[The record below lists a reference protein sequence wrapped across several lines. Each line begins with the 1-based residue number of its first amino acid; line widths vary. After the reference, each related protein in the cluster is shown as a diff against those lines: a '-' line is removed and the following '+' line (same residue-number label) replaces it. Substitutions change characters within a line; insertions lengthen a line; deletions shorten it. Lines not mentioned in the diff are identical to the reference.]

1 MKVLHVYNMR
11 KDGKFKVEII
21 YAGEPNAFGGRY
33 PDTRFNKLKTL
44 EQIND
49 FKLYRDDQFYN
60 HSQFSDSIF
69 TLLQGRESNDN

>member
-1 MKVLHVYNMR
+1 MKVIHVYNMR
-11 KDGKFKVEII
+11 KDGKFKVELI

-33 PDTRFNKLKTL
+33 PDTRFSKLKTL

-49 FKLYRDDQFYN
+49 FKLYQDDQFYN

-69 TLLQGRESNDN
+69 TLLQGRESND

>member
-1 MKVLHVYNMR
+1 MKVIHVYDMR

-33 PDTRFNKLKTL
+33 PDTRFSKLKTL
-44 EQIND
+44 EQINEYS
-49 FKLYRDDQFYN
+49 LYPDDQFYN

-69 TLLQGRESNDN
+69 TLLQGRDSDE

>member
-1 MKVLHVYNMR
+1 MKVIHVYNMR

-33 PDTRFNKLKTL
+33 PDTRFSKLKTL
-44 EQIND
+44 EQINEYS
-49 FKLYRDDQFYN
+49 LYPDDQFYN

-69 TLLQGRESNDN
+69 TLVQGRDSDE

>member
-11 KDGKFKVEII
+11 KDGKFKVELI

-44 EQIND
+44 EEINAYD
-49 FKLYRDDQFYN
+49 LYGDDQFYN

-69 TLLQGRESNDN
+69 TLLQGRESND

>member
-1 MKVLHVYNMR
+1 MKVIRVYNMR
-11 KDGKFKVEII
+11 KDGKFKVELI

-49 FKLYRDDQFYN
+49 YDLYGDDQFYN

-69 TLLQGRESNDN
+69 TLLQGRESND

>member
-1 MKVLHVYNMR
+1 MKVIHVYNMR

-33 PDTRFNKLKTL
+33 PDTRFSKLKTL

-49 FKLYRDDQFYN
+49 YNLYQDDQFYN

-69 TLLQGRESNDN
+69 TLLQGRDANQ

>member
-1 MKVLHVYNMR
+1 MKVMHVYNMR

-33 PDTRFNKLKTL
+33 PDKRFSKLKTL
-44 EQIND
+44 EQINEYS
-49 FKLYRDDQFYN
+49 LYPDDQFYN

-69 TLLQGRESNDN
+69 TLLQGRDSDE

>member
-1 MKVLHVYNMR
+1 MKVIHVYNMR

-33 PDTRFNKLKTL
+33 PDTRFSKLKTL
-44 EQIND
+44 EQINEYR
-49 FKLYRDDQFYN
+49 LYSDDQFYN

-69 TLLQGRESNDN
+69 TLLQGRDSDE

>member
-1 MKVLHVYNMR
+1 MKVIHVYNMR

-33 PDTRFNKLKTL
+33 PDTRFSKLKTL
-44 EQIND
+44 EQINEYS
-49 FKLYRDDQFYN
+49 LYPDDQFYN

-69 TLLQGRESNDN
+69 TILQGRDSNG

>member
-33 PDTRFNKLKTL
+33 PDKRFSKLKTL
-44 EQIND
+44 EQINEYS
-49 FKLYRDDQFYN
+49 LYSDDQFYN

-69 TLLQGRESNDN
+69 TLLQGRESND

>member
-33 PDTRFNKLKTL
+33 PDTRFSKLKTL

-69 TLLQGRESNDN
+69 TLLQGRESND